1 VRNLMVNC
9 DTSTPRAQRPTCK
22 YQQGDTRRVQL
33 RRCIG
38 GEMSQLR
45 NPCLL
50 ALMMF
55 CTALFST
62 ALFSTSIHAA
72 EPIEHTKVPL
82 ETVKKE
88 VQEKKAVL
96 VDVRE
101 KREWDRGHIE
111 GAVFLPL
118 SDLQQGIAPE
128 KLARLLPKDKIIYAH
143 CARGGRCVIA
153 ASLLQKNGYQIRP
166 LKPGYNQLLKA
177 GFEKAKQ

>member
-1 VRNLMVNC
+1 
-9 DTSTPRAQRPTCK
+9 
-22 YQQGDTRRVQL
+22 
-33 RRCIG
+33 
-38 GEMSQLR
+38 MSR
-45 NPCLL
+45 IKNPLIL
-50 ALMMF
+50 ALIVF
-55 CTALFST
+55 GTASFSP
-62 ALFSTSIHAA
+62 AIRAA

-118 SDLQQGIAPE
+118 SDLQQGVDPQ

-143 CARGGRCVIA
+143 CARGGRCLSA
-153 ASLLQKNGYQIRP
+153 ADLLQKNGYQIRP
-166 LKPGYNQLLKA
+166 LKPGYNQLLQA

>member
-1 VRNLMVNC
+1 M
-9 DTSTPRAQRPTCK
+9 
-22 YQQGDTRRVQL
+22 
-33 RRCIG
+33 
-38 GEMSQLR
+38 EH
-45 NPCLL
+45 
-50 ALMMF
+50 MF
-55 CTALFST
+55 CTMFYT
-62 ALFSTSIHAA
+62 ALFYTTLFRTVIRAA

-118 SDLQQGIAPE
+118 SDIQEGVDPQR
-128 KLARLLPKDKIIYAH
+128 LARLLPKDKIIYAH
-143 CARGGRCVIA
+143 CARGGRCLTA

-166 LKPGYNQLLKA
+166 LKPGYKDLLQA
-177 GFEKAKQ
+177 GFEKAKD

>member
-1 VRNLMVNC
+1 VITAL
-9 DTSTPRAQRPTCK
+9 
-22 YQQGDTRRVQL
+22 GE
-33 RRCIG
+33 
-38 GEMSQLR
+38 EMSRIR
-45 NPCLL
+45 NTFLL
-50 ALMMF
+50 ASMI
-55 CTALFST
+55 FSAPT
-62 ALFSTSIHAA
+62 LAA

-118 SDLQQGIAPE
+118 SDLQQGVEPE

-143 CARGGRCVIA
+143 CARGGRCLRA
-153 ASLLQKNGYQIRP
+153 ADLLQKNGYQIRP
-166 LKPGYNQLLKA
+166 LKPGYNELLEA
-177 GFEKAKQ
+177 GFEKAKD

>member
-1 VRNLMVNC
+1 LY
-9 DTSTPRAQRPTCK
+9 STVIR
-22 YQQGDTRRVQL
+22 
-33 RRCIG
+33 
-38 GEMSQLR
+38 
-45 NPCLL
+45 
-50 ALMMF
+50 
-55 CTALFST
+55 
-62 ALFSTSIHAA
+62 AA

-118 SDLQQGIAPE
+118 SDLQEGVDPQ

-143 CARGGRCVIA
+143 CARGGRCLRA
-153 ASLLQKNGYQIRP
+153 ADLLQKNGYQIRP
-166 LKPGYNQLLKA
+166 LKPGYNQLLEA
-177 GFEKAKQ
+177 GFEKAKD